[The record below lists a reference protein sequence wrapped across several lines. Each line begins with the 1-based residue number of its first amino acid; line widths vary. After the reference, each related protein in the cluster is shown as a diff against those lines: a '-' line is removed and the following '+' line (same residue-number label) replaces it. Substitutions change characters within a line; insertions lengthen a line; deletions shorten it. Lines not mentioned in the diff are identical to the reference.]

1 MLQSH
6 ISVEKQTECQLSKLI
21 QQLKEE
27 IHKAYDEPYIDYNRL
42 GILKTELQFQYRLEE
57 EYWRNKSRVLW
68 LQEVI
73 EIPNIFM
80 WKKKKIRGFNKIIKI
95 QNDQGQILAKAK
107 DIQSHIISYFQSL
120 YISDGANISQK
131 LLDGIPRTVPEEIN
145 GDLTRPVTEEE
156 IIKAIFAMNP
166 DKSLGPDGMTAGF
179 YQQH

>member
-42 GILKTELQFQYRLEE
+42 GILKTELQFQYRLDE

-80 WKKKKIRGFNKIIKI
+80 
-95 QNDQGQILAKAK
+95 
-107 DIQSHIISYFQSL
+107 
-120 YISDGANISQK
+120 
-131 LLDGIPRTVPEEIN
+131 
-145 GDLTRPVTEEE
+145 
-156 IIKAIFAMNP
+156 
-166 DKSLGPDGMTAGF
+166 
-179 YQQH
+179 